1 MSEYHST
8 VYALTLLSEYTHTLD
23 SLPIDLSRNFADLR
37 ELDAVLSSSIHSITA
52 KIYRL
57 ISMIEDDTATN
68 ADRLWLLSDIAA
80 EAQRL
85 KVGGEDK
92 IRVACQGADNL
103 KAHAGHLRALTEHIP
118 GFDASVLDRK
128 TTYPHVSDRAY
139 MPTFIMETGRRR
151 RGGLGSIM
159 VATNPEPSPVK
170 RKRVAK
176 EDDVD
181 VTGRSPKKPVQA
193 ESSARVRSNGRKK
206 CAYFRFAFESV
217 YLIIYQLTGTSA
229 GLLRQSPWSQWQPLY
244 LTKLRTP
251 HLVVLASTP
260 TTEPAVPVAAQRPT
274 NVGQREPVLFEARL
288 LPMKLTPLLMMSTR
302 MYIPTAAQDGE
313 EVQRLLLIHSITLTT
328 YPRLPHIPRC
338 LLRIR
343 TATAEVV
350 DPISGTDMMHMG
362 CRMPLCKT
370 GMASRTHSSWEDLA
384 CP

>member
-181 VTGRSPKKPVQA
+181 VTGRSPKKPIQA

-206 CAYFRFAFESV
+206 CAYFRFEFESV
-217 YLIIYQLTGTSA
+217 YFNNFFNPQERARAISVRVLSLSSSPFTSPNYA
-229 GLLRQSPWSQWQPLY
+229 L
-244 LTKLRTP
+244 
-251 HLVVLASTP
+251 
-260 TTEPAVPVAAQRPT
+260 
-274 NVGQREPVLFEARL
+274 
-288 LPMKLTPLLMMSTR
+288 
-302 MYIPTAAQDGE
+302 
-313 EVQRLLLIHSITLTT
+313 
-328 YPRLPHIPRC
+328 HIW
-338 LLRIR
+338 
-343 TATAEVV
+343 
-350 DPISGTDMMHMG
+350 
-362 CRMPLCKT
+362 
-370 GMASRTHSSWEDLA
+370 SSWHQLQQQNQR
-384 CP
+384 CQWRLSVQQT